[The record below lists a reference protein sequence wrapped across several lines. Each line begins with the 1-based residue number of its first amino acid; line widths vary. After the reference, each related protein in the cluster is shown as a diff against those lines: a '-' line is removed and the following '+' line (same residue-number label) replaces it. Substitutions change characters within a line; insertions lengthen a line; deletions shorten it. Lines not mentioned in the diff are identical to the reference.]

1 MVEEFKEVQTG
12 ADEVLSYDIDPEGVE
27 EEEPKGLKRL
37 FRAGPLGFSPARSEI
52 ETPADATSFAAL
64 RTDAGDGG
72 GGIFDFRRVRLRVAF
87 PAPYAATV
95 SARSAFARGDA
106 PPPSP
111 PPESR
116 VRGELERDA
125 EPGDGLSV

>member
-1 MVEEFKEVQTG
+1 MATPSG
-12 ADEVLSYDIDPEGVE
+12 AFSASRVFDVGGGGSLDFGFA
-27 EEEPKGLKRL
+27 GRRAL
-37 FRAGPLGFSPARSEI
+37 FRAGPLGFSPARSET
-52 ETPADATSFAAL
+52 ETPADAASFAAL
-64 RTDAGDGG
+64 RTDAGEGG
-72 GGIFDFRRVRLRVAF
+72 GGIFDFRRVRLRVVF
-87 PAPYAATV
+87 PTPYAATV

-106 PPPSP
+106 P